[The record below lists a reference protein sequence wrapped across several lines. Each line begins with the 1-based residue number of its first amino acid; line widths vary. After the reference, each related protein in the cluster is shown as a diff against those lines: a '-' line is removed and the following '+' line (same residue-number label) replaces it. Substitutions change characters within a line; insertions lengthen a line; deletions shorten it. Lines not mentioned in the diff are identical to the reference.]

1 MKSLGDPF
9 VNRCSERF
17 FHTPPVVGR
26 AVELAGGDADPQ
38 DVLPSVECELTRHG
52 DADHAAHLLFLPG
65 PSGRAVW
72 VRWQHTD
79 TRVQVMDPCGTPCE
93 LFADHPGGHL
103 LPVPTGLRDFPT
115 LHENGTPM
123 AHADIDPANPP
134 RRRIGAVVLIR
145 DQDGS
150 VLLVKPT
157 YKHADSRL
165 GWQLPG
171 GGAHPDETVAAAAA
185 RELFEETG
193 LRRHISHALMI
204 DQMPAHED
212 SAEGINIVVDGGIL
226 TPQEARAVRLP
237 ESAIAEL
244 SALRW
249 VPMGDLDRHA
259 LPYQAARIRAAARAY
274 EFGMRL
280 PLYQRGAPAKA

>member
-1 MKSLGDPF
+1 MT
-9 VNRCSERF
+9 RCSERF
-17 FHTPPVVGR
+17 FCSSPLVAR
-26 AVELAGGDADPQ
+26 AVELAGGDATPEG
-38 DVLPSVECELTRHG
+38 VLPSVKCELTWHG

-72 VRWQHTD
+72 ARWQHAES
-79 TRVQVMDPCGTPCE
+79 RVQVMAPCAGPCE

-103 LPVPTGLRDFPT
+103 LPAPTGQRDAPT

-123 AHADIDPANPP
+123 AHADIDPASPP
-134 RRRIGAVVLIR
+134 RRRIGAVVLVR

-157 YKHADSRL
+157 YKHADNRL

-185 RELFEETG
+185 RELYEETG
-193 LRRHISHALMI
+193 LKRHISHALMI
-204 DQMPAHED
+204 DQTPASPD
-212 SAEGINIVVDGGIL
+212 GTSAEGINIVVDGGIL

-237 ESAIAEL
+237 ESAITEL

-249 VPMGDLDRHA
+249 VPMGDLDKHA
-259 LPYQAARIRAAARAY
+259 LPHQAARIRAAARAY

-280 PLYQRGAPAKA
+280 PLYQRGEPAKA

>member
-1 MKSLGDPF
+1 
-9 VNRCSERF
+9 
-17 FHTPPVVGR
+17 
-26 AVELAGGDADPQ
+26 
-38 DVLPSVECELTRHG
+38 
-52 DADHAAHLLFLPG
+52 
-65 PSGRAVW
+65 
-72 VRWQHTD
+72 
-79 TRVQVMDPCGTPCE
+79 
-93 LFADHPGGHL
+93 
-103 LPVPTGLRDFPT
+103 
-115 LHENGTPM
+115 M
-123 AHADIDPANPP
+123 AHADIDPARPP
-134 RRRIGAVVLIR
+134 RRRIGAVVLVR

-157 YKHADSRL
+157 YKHADNRL

-185 RELFEETG
+185 RELYEETG

-204 DQMPAHED
+204 DQMPASED

-237 ESAIAEL
+237 ESAVAEL

-249 VPMGDLDRHA
+249 VPMGDLDKHA

-280 PLYQRGAPAKA
+280 PLYRRGEPARA